1 MRFITRLFT
10 LLLLVTILAFTNL
23 VSSPS
28 RADESTCT
36 DACSQQYDLCIQRC
50 TPGTPTTS
58 SCLNGCATTET
69 TCKNK
74 CKDSIQ
80 LPGSEY

>member
-1 MRFITRLFT
+1 MRLILRLFT
-10 LLLLVTILAFTNL
+10 LLLLVSVLAFTNF

-28 RADESTCT
+28 SADENTCT
-36 DACSQQYDLCIQRC
+36 DACSQQYDLCITRC
-50 TPGTPTTS
+50 TPATPATS
-58 SCLNGCATTET
+58 SCLNACATTET
-69 TCKNK
+69 SCKNK